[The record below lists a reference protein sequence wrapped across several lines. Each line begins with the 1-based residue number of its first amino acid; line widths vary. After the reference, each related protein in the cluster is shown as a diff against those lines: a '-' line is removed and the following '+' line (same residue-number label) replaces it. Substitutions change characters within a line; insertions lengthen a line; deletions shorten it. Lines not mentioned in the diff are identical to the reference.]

1 MLRFFLVAA
10 GGAIG
15 TGCRYLL
22 SGLDY
27 KFLGG
32 VFPVSTIFINLLG
45 SFVIGILWGLFER
58 STISPNV
65 RMFVFIGLLGG
76 FTTFSTFCLENFHF
90 IRSGELKF
98 MLWNVL
104 LSNVLGIILVFIGF
118 IISRYL
124 PNLPK

>member
-27 KFLGG
+27 KLSGG
-32 VFPVSTIFINLLG
+32 IFPVSTIFINLLG

-58 STISPNV
+58 SAISPNM
-65 RMFVFIGLLGG
+65 RMFVFIGVLGG
-76 FTTFSTFCLENFHF
+76 FTTFSTFCLENFNL
-90 IRSGELKF
+90 IRDGELRIA
-98 MLWNVL
+98 LWNILFSNLFGL
-104 LSNVLGIILVFIGF
+104 LFVFIGF
-118 IISRYL
+118 AISRYL
-124 PNLPK
+124 LNMLK

>member
-27 KFLGG
+27 KFSGG

-58 STISPNV
+58 STISPNI

-104 LSNVLGIILVFIGF
+104 LSNVLGVILVFIGF

-124 PNLPK
+124 PNFRK

>member
-15 TGCRYLL
+15 TVCRYLL
-22 SGLDY
+22 SGFDY
-27 KFLGG
+27 KFSEGT
-32 VFPVSTIFINLLG
+32 FPVSTMLINLIG
-45 SFVIGILWGLFER
+45 SFVIGILWGIFER
-58 STISPNV
+58 SAISPNI
-65 RMFVFIGLLGG
+65 RIFIFIGVLGG

-90 IRSGELKF
+90 IRSGELRF

-104 LSNVLGIILVFIGF
+104 LSNVLGIIFVFIGF